1 MRAKQ
6 AQIKQEEVHPIL
18 SPTHP
23 FYMVGCNTIGP
34 VIQSKKGNQYILV
47 TVDYLTCWPVM
58 VAVPNINEKTTANFL
73 FQCLVKDFADRVLA
87 FNHNSVSST
96 DLVQTGLRLWSPRR
110 LGPALGHHH
119 VSHPDHTQQSDLLQ
133 PLYASVWLQDEDT
146 ATVASFCPGFLG
158 DGFAEGL

>member
-34 VIQSKKGNQYILV
+34 VIQSKKGNRYILV
-47 TVDYLTCWPVM
+47 TVDYLTCWPAM

-87 FNHNSVSST
+87 FNHNSVLST
-96 DLVQTGLRLWSPRR
+96 DCG
-110 LGPALGHHH
+110 
-119 VSHPDHTQQSDLLQ
+119 
-133 PLYASVWLQDEDT
+133 LQDDWDQHLDIT
-146 ATVASFCPGFLG
+146 MLAIQIIPNKAICYSPSMLLYGYKMRTPQLWPAPAQDF
-158 DGFAEGL
+158 